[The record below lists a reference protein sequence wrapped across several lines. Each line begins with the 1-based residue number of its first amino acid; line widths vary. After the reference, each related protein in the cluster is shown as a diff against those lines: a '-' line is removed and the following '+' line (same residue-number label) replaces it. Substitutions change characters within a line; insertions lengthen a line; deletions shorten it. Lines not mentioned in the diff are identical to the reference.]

1 MKKLFLLTLIIPFL
15 ISCNQKKIEKLE
27 QKNDSLTQ
35 ASYAKDQSLD
45 DFLVAFNDIQD
56 NLDSIKAKELIINE
70 RTSGKTELRKSAKD
84 QINDDVN
91 AIYDL
96 LVENKEKVNELS
108 KKLGKSN
115 YQVKEL
121 QKMVNHLTSQ
131 MEQKDKEIEVLL
143 AELEKMNIKIDH
155 MSKDIT
161 RLKDENAAKQD
172 VIGTQKAEIDEK
184 TIELNTA
191 YYIVGTKRELKDLNI
206 LTTEGG
212 FIGIGKSKKLNSDF
226 DTENFTKID
235 IRKTTSISI
244 PGKKPK
250 VVTGHPTDSYEITGE
265 EESQVI
271 NITNYE
277 EFWKTSKYLV
287 IIVQ

>member
-15 ISCNQKKIEKLE
+15 ISCNQKEIEKLE
-27 QKNDSLTQ
+27 QKNDSLVQ

-91 AIYDL
+91 AIYNL

-121 QKMVNHLTSQ
+121 QKMVNHLTNQ

-143 AELEKMNIKIDH
+143 GELERMNIKIDH

-191 YYIVGTKRELKDLNI
+191 YYIVGTKRELKDMNI
-206 LTTEGG
+206 LTSEGG

-226 DTENFTKID
+226 DTDNFTKID

-271 NITNYE
+271 NINNYE